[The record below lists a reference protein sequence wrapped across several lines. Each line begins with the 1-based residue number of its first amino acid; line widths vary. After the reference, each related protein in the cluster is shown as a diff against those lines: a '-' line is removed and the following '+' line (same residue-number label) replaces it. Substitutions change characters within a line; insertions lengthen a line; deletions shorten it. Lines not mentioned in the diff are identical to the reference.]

1 MWRRLRLGDGDHN
14 NDGND
19 NDGNGDDPQRR
30 SSQGPTPLLSSS
42 PSSSPSSSRSSVRDL
57 IRLALGRMPF
67 FPGIGAAS
75 PTTRAI
81 ILIMLSYIALL
92 PSHEVESSL
101 SLIEAEATIRWR
113 SSSDEGYR
121 QSLPPVAKHV
131 EGGRPLVVQYVAVQ
145 FVDQAHPANDAA
157 GTCPPGSAVIV
168 PCDVIT
174 TSDSIWENGP
184 HFTTTDIKTILPPL
198 TPTPHCCRPRW
209 APSSPSPPAR
219 LSPSPTPARSR
230 TPRWPR
236 PNLPGRG
243 ITREATGQSAPPAP
257 RGCSCSE
264 GDRPR

>member
-1 MWRRLRLGDGDHN
+1 MRRRLRLGDCDHDD
-14 NDGND
+14 DGGD
-19 NDGNGDDPQRR
+19 NDGDGDDRQRR
-30 SSQGPTPLLSSS
+30 SSRRPTPS

-57 IRLALGRMPF
+57 VRSALGQMPS

-81 ILIMLSYIALL
+81 ILITLSYIASL
-92 PSHEVESSL
+92 PSNEIKSSS

-113 SSSDEGYR
+113 SSSDEEHR
-121 QSLPPVAKHV
+121 RSSPPVAEHE
-131 EGGRPLVVQYVAVQ
+131 EGGCPLVVRYIAVQ
-145 FVDQAHPANDAA
+145 FVDRAHPADDAA
-157 GTCPPGSAVIV
+157 GARPPGSAVVV
-168 PCDVIT
+168 PYAVIT

-184 HFTTTDIKTILPPL
+184 HFTTTDIKTILPLL
-198 TPTPHCCRPRW
+198 TPTPYRCRPRW

-219 LSPSPTPARSR
+219 SSPSPTPARSG

-236 PNLPGRG
+236 PIPPGRD

-257 RGCSCSE
+257 RGGTRPG